1 MICKQACWLTLGT
14 LLVVSAGAVS
24 AGSGT
29 TDSSSTQPPPLAN
42 HQDRL
47 RTLPAL
53 MSDKAATQLL
63 TSVTAAG
70 ARLVAVGERG
80 HIVFSDDQGDSWAQA
95 QVPVQLLLTAVD
107 FVDAKHGWAVG
118 HEATILYSADG
129 GESWAVQYA
138 NPYRKLSDDE
148 LDQLTDAEFM
158 RLPQAGSP
166 LLDVYFQDA
175 KVGYSVGAYGM
186 FLCTTDGGVV
196 WRDCAERID
205 NPDGWHLN
213 AIGPG
218 PGETLVI
225 AGEKGTLLRS
235 DDAGQTW
242 DTLTSPYGGT
252 FFGLLP
258 AGDSGLL
265 VFGLQGKAFR
275 SDDAGVSWD
284 QLETHRGTNINS
296 GTSLANGDLLLV
308 GNSGLVLRS
317 ADGREFE
324 AGTLPGRQ
332 SLVDVIAVDDDTVVT
347 VGQAGVRT
355 QPLAE
360 LMKSISS
367 K

>member
-1 MICKQACWLTLGT
+1 MTRKQAYWLTLGT
-14 LLVVSAGAVS
+14 LLVASAGAS
-24 AGSGT
+24 AEAPALT
-29 TDSSSTQPPPLAN
+29 N

-47 RTLPAL
+47 HTLPAL

-63 TSVTAAG
+63 TGVTDAG
-70 ARLVAVGERG
+70 TRLVAVGERG
-80 HIVFSDDQGDSWAQA
+80 HIIFSDDQGRSWEQA

-107 FVDAKHGWAVG
+107 FVDARHGWAVG
-118 HEATILYSADG
+118 HEGTILHSADG

-148 LDQLTDAEFM
+148 LDQLTDEEFM

-166 LLDVYFQDA
+166 LLDVYFKNT

-196 WRDCAERID
+196 WRDCAGRID

-218 PGETLVI
+218 PDQALVI
-225 AGEKGTLLRS
+225 AGEKGTLMRSS
-235 DDAGQTW
+235 DDGQTW
-242 DTLTSPYGGT
+242 ETLESPYAGT

-258 AGDSGLL
+258 TGETGLL

-275 SDDAGVSWD
+275 SDDAGASWD
-284 QLETHRGTNINS
+284 ALDTHRGTNINS
-296 GTSLANGDLLLV
+296 GVTLANGDLLLV
-308 GNSGLVLRS
+308 GNSGLILVS
-317 ADGREFE
+317 ADGREFK

-332 SLVDVIAVDDDTVVT
+332 SLVDVIAVDADTVVT
-347 VGQAGVRT
+347 VGQAGARA
-355 QPLAE
+355 QPVTE
-360 LMKSISS
+360 LTKSISS